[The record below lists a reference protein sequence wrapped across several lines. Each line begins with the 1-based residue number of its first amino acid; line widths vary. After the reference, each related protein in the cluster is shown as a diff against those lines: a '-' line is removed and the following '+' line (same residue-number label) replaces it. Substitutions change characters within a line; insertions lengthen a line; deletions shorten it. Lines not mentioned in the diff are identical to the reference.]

1 MAERV
6 KKVDKQDW
14 SMNMGNLII
23 LHGNIVGDG
32 ILKLGDAIVLPTN
45 PMMRCGA
52 GVSGAIFKKAGVDQL
67 EHYTEKA
74 FGISYYDLTRKN
86 EMKPTEVRVT
96 PGFALPCDIIFAQGP
111 KAYEYE
117 DFNEARILLLR
128 TYQNVLHTAIVRGYK
143 SILLPALGT
152 GSYGFSHED
161 TAENVMNL
169 LKTVLQDTN
178 LTVYFVVYE
187 EESKNIYL

>member
-1 MAERV
+1 
-6 KKVDKQDW
+6 
-14 SMNMGNLII
+14 MGKIVL
-23 LHGNIVGDG
+23 LHGNIVDDD

-52 GVSGAIFKKAGVDQL
+52 GVSGAIFKKAGVDKL
-67 EHYTEKA
+67 EQYTEKA

-86 EMKPTEVRVT
+86 EMKPTEIRVT

-117 DFNEARILLLR
+117 DFEDALNLLLQ
-128 TYQNVLHTAIVRGYK
+128 TYQNIIHTAIVRGYK

-152 GSYGFSHED
+152 GSYGFTHVD
-161 TAENVMNL
+161 TAESVMNV
-169 LKTVLQDTN
+169 LKVALQENN
-178 LTVYFVVYE
+178 LIVYLVVYE
-187 EESKNIYL
+187 EELRNIYLQYLNA

>member
-1 MAERV
+1 
-6 KKVDKQDW
+6 
-14 SMNMGNLII
+14 MGNLIVI
-23 LHGNIVGDG
+23 HGNIVDDA

-74 FGISYYDLTRKN
+74 FGISYYDMTRKN

-117 DFNEARILLLR
+117 NFEDALNLLLQ
-128 TYQNVLHTAIVRGYK
+128 TYQNIIHIAMVRGYR

-152 GSYGFSHED
+152 GSYGFTHEN
-161 TAENVMNL
+161 TAKYVINM
-169 LKTVLQDTN
+169 LKTVLN
-178 LTVYFVVYE
+178 GKNIVVNFVLYE
-187 EESKNIYL
+187 EKHCNLYLQYLNP

>member
-1 MAERV
+1 
-6 KKVDKQDW
+6 
-14 SMNMGNLII
+14 MGNLVI
-23 LHGNIVGDG
+23 LQGNIVDDD

-67 EHYTEKA
+67 EHYTEKT
-74 FGISYYDLTRKN
+74 FGISYYDITQKN
-86 EMKPTEVRVT
+86 EMRLTEVRVT

-111 KAYEYE
+111 KAYEYD
-117 DFNEARILLLR
+117 DFKDALILLLQ
-128 TYQNVLHTAIVRGYK
+128 TYQNVLRTAIVCGYK

-161 TAENVMNL
+161 TAELVMKL
-169 LKTVLQDTN
+169 LKTLLQDQEI
-178 LTVYFVVYE
+178 TVYFVVYE
-187 EESKNIYL
+187 DKYKDLYLQQLQQLTYHQKRIL

>member
-1 MAERV
+1 
-6 KKVDKQDW
+6 
-14 SMNMGNLII
+14 MGNLVI
-23 LHGNIVGDG
+23 LHGNIVDDD
-32 ILKLGDAIVLPTN
+32 ILKLGDAIVLPAN

-67 EHYTEKA
+67 EHYTEKT
-74 FGISYYDLTRKN
+74 FGISYYDRSRKN

-117 DFNEARILLLR
+117 AFNVALNLLLQ
-128 TYQNVLHTAIVRGYK
+128 TYQNVIYTAIARGYK

-187 EESKNIYL
+187 EESKNIYLQYLNR

>member
-1 MAERV
+1 MEELV
-6 KKVDKQDW
+6 IV
-14 SMNMGNLII
+14 
-23 LHGNIVGDG
+23 HGNIVDDD

-52 GVSGAIFKKAGVDQL
+52 GISGAIFKKAGVDQL
-67 EHYTEKA
+67 EHYTEKT
-74 FGISYYDLTRKN
+74 FGISYYDMTRKN

-117 DFNEARILLLR
+117 DFEDALNLLLQ
-128 TYQNVLHTAIVRGYK
+128 TYQNIIHTAMVRGYK

-152 GSYGFSHED
+152 GSYGFTHVD
-161 TAENVMNL
+161 TAQNVIHL
-169 LKTVLQDTN
+169 LKTMLQGND

-187 EESKNIYL
+187 EETRYIYWQYLNT

>member
-1 MAERV
+1 
-6 KKVDKQDW
+6 
-14 SMNMGNLII
+14 MGNIVL
-23 LHGNIVGDG
+23 LHGNIVDDD

-52 GVSGAIFKKAGVDQL
+52 GVSGAIFKRAGIDHL
-67 EHYTEKA
+67 EQYTEKA
-74 FGISYYDLTRKN
+74 FGISYYDMTRKN

-117 DFNEARILLLR
+117 DFEDALNLLLQ
-128 TYQNVLHTAIVRGYK
+128 TYQNVIYTAIARGYK

-152 GSYGFSHED
+152 GSYGFTHVD
-161 TAENVMNL
+161 TAQSVMNL
-169 LKTVLQDTN
+169 LKTMLQSNN

-187 EESKNIYL
+187 EKCRSLYLRYLDQ

>member
-1 MAERV
+1 
-6 KKVDKQDW
+6 
-14 SMNMGNLII
+14 MGKLTI
-23 LHGNIVGDG
+23 LCSNIVDDD

-67 EHYTEKA
+67 EHYTERT
-74 FGISYYDLTRKN
+74 FGISYYDRSRKN

-117 DFNEARILLLR
+117 DFEDALNLLLQ
-128 TYQNVLHTAIVRGYK
+128 TYQNIIHTAIVRGYK

-152 GSYGFSHED
+152 GSYGFTHVD
-161 TAENVMNL
+161 TAQSVMNV
-169 LKTVLQDTN
+169 LKVALQENN
-178 LTVYFVVYE
+178 LIVYLVVYE
-187 EESKNIYL
+187 EESRSIYLQYLNA

>member
-1 MAERV
+1 
-6 KKVDKQDW
+6 
-14 SMNMGNLII
+14 MGKLVI
-23 LHGNIVGDG
+23 LHGDIVNDD
-32 ILKLGDAIVLPTN
+32 ILKLGDAVVLPTN

-67 EHYTEKA
+67 EKYTEKV
-74 FGISYYDLTRKN
+74 FGISYYDTTRKS

-117 DFNEARILLLR
+117 DFKDARRLLLQ
-128 TYQNVLHTAIVRGYK
+128 TYQNILHTAIVRGYK

-161 TAENVMNL
+161 IAECVMNL
-169 LKTVLQDTN
+169 LKTVLQGND

-187 EESKNIYL
+187 EKRRNLYLQYLGQ

>member
-1 MAERV
+1 
-6 KKVDKQDW
+6 
-14 SMNMGNLII
+14 MGKLTI
-23 LHGNIVGDG
+23 LCGNIVDDD

-67 EHYTEKA
+67 EHYTERT
-74 FGISYYDLTRKN
+74 FGISYYDRSRKN

-117 DFNEARILLLR
+117 DFEDALNLLLQ
-128 TYQNVLHTAIVRGYK
+128 TYQNVIYTAIARGYK

-152 GSYGFSHED
+152 GSYGFTHED
-161 TAENVMNL
+161 TAEPVMKS
-169 LKTVLQDTN
+169 LKSLLQDQEI
-178 LTVYFVVYE
+178 TVYFVVYE
-187 EESKNIYL
+187 DKYKNLYLHNFSN

>member
-1 MAERV
+1 
-6 KKVDKQDW
+6 
-14 SMNMGNLII
+14 MGKLVI
-23 LHGNIVGDG
+23 LHGNIVDDD
-32 ILKLGDAIVLPTN
+32 ILLHGDAIVLPTN

-67 EHYTEKA
+67 EKYTEKV
-74 FGISYYDLTRKN
+74 FGISYYDITRKN

-117 DFNEARILLLR
+117 AFKDALILLLQ
-128 TYQNVLHTAIVRGYK
+128 TYQNVLRTAIVREYK

-161 TAENVMNL
+161 TAESVMNL
-169 LKTVLQDTN
+169 LKTALQDTN

-187 EESKNIYL
+187 EEPKNIYLQYLNK

>member
-1 MAERV
+1 M
-6 KKVDKQDW
+6 DK
-14 SMNMGNLII
+14 LVIV
-23 LHGNIVGDG
+23 HGNIVDDD
-32 ILKLGDAIVLPTN
+32 ILKLGDAIVLPAN

-67 EHYTEKA
+67 EHYTENA
-74 FGISYYDLTRKN
+74 FGISYYDITRKN

-111 KAYEYE
+111 KAHVYD
-117 DFNEARILLLR
+117 DFKDALILLLQ
-128 TYQNVLHTAIVRGYK
+128 TYQNVLRTAIARGYK

-152 GSYGFSHED
+152 DSYGFSHED
-161 TAENVMNL
+161 TAESVMNL

-187 EESKNIYL
+187 EESRNIYLKYLNT

>member
-1 MAERV
+1 
-6 KKVDKQDW
+6 
-14 SMNMGNLII
+14 MNMGNLVM
-23 LHGNIVGDG
+23 LHGNIVDDD
-32 ILKLGDAIVLPTN
+32 ILKLGDAIILPTN

-67 EHYTEKA
+67 EQYTEKV
-74 FGISYYDLTRKN
+74 FGISYYDITRKN

-111 KAYEYE
+111 KAYEYN
-117 DFNEARILLLR
+117 DINDALVLLLQ
-128 TYQNVLHTAIVRGYK
+128 TYLNVVNTAVNCGYK

-161 TAENVMNL
+161 TAAAVMNL
-169 LKTVLQDTN
+169 LKALAHDKN
-178 LTVYFVVYE
+178 LTLYFVVYE
-187 EESKNIYL
+187 KEKYSLYSQHLD

>member
-1 MAERV
+1 
-6 KKVDKQDW
+6 
-14 SMNMGNLII
+14 MGNLVI
-23 LHGNIVGDG
+23 LHGNIVDDD

-52 GVSGAIFKKAGVDQL
+52 GVSGAIFQKAGVDRL
-67 EHYTEKA
+67 EQYTEKA
-74 FGISYYDLTRKN
+74 FGISYYDMTRKN

-111 KAYEYE
+111 KAYEYD
-117 DFNEARILLLR
+117 DFKDALILLLQ

-152 GSYGFSHED
+152 GSYGFTHKE
-161 TAENVMNL
+161 TAQSVMYL
-169 LKTVLQDTN
+169 LKTVSQGNN

-187 EESKNIYL
+187 EKCRNLYLQYLDQ

>member
-1 MAERV
+1 
-6 KKVDKQDW
+6 
-14 SMNMGNLII
+14 MGKLTI
-23 LHGNIVGDG
+23 LCGNIVDDD

-67 EHYTEKA
+67 EHYTEKT
-74 FGISYYDLTRKN
+74 FGISYYDMTRKN

-111 KAYEYE
+111 KAHEYE
-117 DFNEARILLLR
+117 AFDVALNLLLQ
-128 TYQNVLHTAIVRGYK
+128 TYQNVIYTAIARGYK

-161 TAENVMNL
+161 TAESVMSL
-169 LKTVLQDTN
+169 LKAVLQGND

-187 EESKNIYL
+187 GNLKSIYLQHLNT

>member
-1 MAERV
+1 
-6 KKVDKQDW
+6 
-14 SMNMGNLII
+14 
-23 LHGNIVGDG
+23 
-32 ILKLGDAIVLPTN
+32 
-45 PMMRCGA
+45 
-52 GVSGAIFKKAGVDQL
+52 
-67 EHYTEKA
+67 
-74 FGISYYDLTRKN
+74 
-86 EMKPTEVRVT
+86 MKSTEVRVT

-117 DFNEARILLLR
+117 AFKDARILLLQ
-128 TYQNVLHTAIVRGYK
+128 TYQNILHAAIDRGYK

-161 TAENVMNL
+161 TAESVMNL

-187 EESKNIYL
+187 EESKDIYLQYLNR

>member
-1 MAERV
+1 
-6 KKVDKQDW
+6 
-14 SMNMGNLII
+14 MGNLVI
-23 LHGNIVGDG
+23 LHGNIVDDDV
-32 ILKLGDAIVLPTN
+32 LKIGDAIVLPTN

-52 GVSGAIFKKAGVDQL
+52 GVSGAIFKKAGVDKL
-67 EHYTEKA
+67 EQYTEKA
-74 FGISYYDLTRKN
+74 FGISYYDITRKN

-117 DFNEARILLLR
+117 AFDVALNLLLQ
-128 TYQNVLHTAIVRGYK
+128 TYQNIIHTAIVCDYK

-152 GSYGFSHED
+152 GSYGFSHKD
-161 TAENVMNL
+161 TAESVMNL

-178 LTVYFVVYE
+178 LTVFFVVYE
-187 EESKNIYL
+187 EGSKGIYLQYLNR

>member
-1 MAERV
+1 
-6 KKVDKQDW
+6 
-14 SMNMGNLII
+14 MGKLTI
-23 LHGNIVGDG
+23 LCGNIVDDD

-67 EHYTEKA
+67 EHYTEKT
-74 FGISYYDLTRKN
+74 FGISYYDMTRKN

-111 KAYEYE
+111 KAYEYD
-117 DFNEARILLLR
+117 DFTDALNLLLQ
-128 TYQNVLHTAIVRGYK
+128 TYQNVIDTAIVRGYR

-152 GSYGFSHED
+152 GSYGFTHID
-161 TAENVMNL
+161 TAQDVMNL
-169 LKTVLQDTN
+169 LKTALQGNN
-178 LTVYFVVYE
+178 LKVYFVVYE
-187 EESKNIYL
+187 EDSRNIYLQYLNN

>member
-1 MAERV
+1 
-6 KKVDKQDW
+6 
-14 SMNMGNLII
+14 MGKLTI
-23 LHGNIVGDG
+23 LCGNIVDDD

-67 EHYTEKA
+67 EHYTEKT
-74 FGISYYDLTRKN
+74 FGISYYDMTRKN

-111 KAYEYE
+111 KAYEYD
-117 DFNEARILLLR
+117 DFKDALILLLQ
-128 TYQNVLHTAIVRGYK
+128 TYQNVLRTAIVRGYK

-152 GSYGFSHED
+152 GSYGFTHID
-161 TAENVMNL
+161 TAKSVIHL
-169 LKTVLQDTN
+169 LKIALQNNN
-178 LTVYFVVYE
+178 LMVYFVVYD
-187 EESKNIYL
+187 EESQSIYLQYLNT

>member
-1 MAERV
+1 
-6 KKVDKQDW
+6 
-14 SMNMGNLII
+14 MGNLVI
-23 LHGNIVGDG
+23 LHGNIVDDD

-52 GVSGAIFKKAGVDQL
+52 GVSGAIFKKAGVDRL
-67 EHYTEKA
+67 EQYTEKA
-74 FGISYYDLTRKN
+74 FGISYYDMTRKN

-111 KAYEYE
+111 KTYEYD
-117 DFNEARILLLR
+117 DFKDALILLLQ

-143 SILLPALGT
+143 SILLPALGA
-152 GSYGFSHED
+152 GSYGFTHKE
-161 TAENVMNL
+161 TAQSVMNL
-169 LKTVLQDTN
+169 LKTVLQGNN

-187 EESKNIYL
+187 EKCRSLYLRYLDQ

>member
-1 MAERV
+1 M
-6 KKVDKQDW
+6 DK
-14 SMNMGNLII
+14 LVI
-23 LHGNIVGDG
+23 LHGNIVADD
-32 ILKLGDAIVLPTN
+32 ILRLGDAIVLPTN

-52 GVSGAIFKKAGVDQL
+52 GVSGAIFKEAGVDQL
-67 EHYTEKA
+67 ENYTERA
-74 FGISYYDLTRKN
+74 FGISYYDISRKN

-117 DFNEARILLLR
+117 AFDIALSLLLQ
-128 TYQNVLHTAIVRGYK
+128 TYQNVIYTAMDRGYK

-161 TAENVMNL
+161 TAESVMSL
-169 LKTVLQDTN
+169 LKAVLQDHD
-178 LTVYFVVYE
+178 LTVYFVVCE
-187 EESKNIYL
+187 ENLVNIYLQHLNT

>member
-1 MAERV
+1 MERLV
-6 KKVDKQDW
+6 IQ
-14 SMNMGNLII
+14 
-23 LHGNIVGDG
+23 HGNIVDDD

-67 EHYTEKA
+67 EHYTERT
-74 FGISYYDLTRKN
+74 FGISYYDRSRKN

-117 DFNEARILLLR
+117 DFEYALNLLLQ
-128 TYQNVLHTAIVRGYK
+128 TYQNIIHTAIGRGYK

-152 GSYGFSHED
+152 GSYGFTHVD
-161 TAENVMNL
+161 TAQRVMNL
-169 LKTVLQDTN
+169 LKTMLQGND

-187 EESKNIYL
+187 IDSLNLYLHYLNT